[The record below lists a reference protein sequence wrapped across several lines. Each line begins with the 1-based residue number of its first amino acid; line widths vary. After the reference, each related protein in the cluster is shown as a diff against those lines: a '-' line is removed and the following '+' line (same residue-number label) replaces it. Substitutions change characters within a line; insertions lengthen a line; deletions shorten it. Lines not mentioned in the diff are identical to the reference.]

1 MFSEQFRISPTSYAV
16 FHDTNPSCAMKNADL
31 HPRPQVH
38 KCLMYTTNATCT
50 FVDMNFEH
58 FAFAGDF
65 ATLTVFASV
74 LGIDA
79 FPLALALRADGLHLL
94 NKARTKL
101 LDTHLDTS
109 PTASR
114 ALLYC
119 SCFASTTLT
128 HIVHSTSIN
137 MIFTLTNNRQ
147 LRHQPT
153 SNTE

>member
-1 MFSEQFRISPTSYAV
+1 MQSFVIVTQW
-16 FHDTNPSCAMKNADL
+16 NPSCATKNADL
-31 HPRPQVH
+31 RLRPQVH
-38 KCLMYTTNATCT
+38 KCPIYTRNATCT

-79 FPLALALRADGLHLL
+79 LPLALTLWADGLHLL
-94 NKARTKL
+94 NEARTKL

-128 HIVHSTSIN
+128 HIQYTAIASSWYSLSRTTDNYVIN
-137 MIFTLTNNRQ
+137 QQLITN
-147 LRHQPT
+147 
-153 SNTE
+153 